1 MIEDKKEYLPVT
13 TVANNYSIQEITS
26 IFSEIDEKILSLH
39 SCSSEDFMTLNAYF
53 KKYYSDAKIISDNAL
68 DLFNIITND
77 QKRKEFIENLKKF
90 RSQLQSLLDDYELFV
105 NTTINSFEEMIQEM
119 DKMFVTA
126 NNLKQDIMTL
136 KLLVTNL
143 KLDII
148 ISTSPN
154 GKIVSKTNDFSEL
167 IVQTKSF
174 FIEFYSNSNSFKEK
188 IKELVNQLIQQ
199 KNRSVKQINEII
211 AEINLSTN
219 LLDDKYNEAI
229 QQIPILTEITKNTS
243 GSIDKIITNLQY
255 QDIIQQKITHIQQT
269 HKDILKKIDDIKSS
283 ENEAISTK
291 KHFEWLDQI
300 RDIACLQAA
309 QLIHANKQYQKAIE
323 IISGKFLEVG
333 DEMTKISDLCNQ
345 LIGNSA
351 DSNSSYFETIREK
364 LEAAEYFS
372 EIFEKSINFVKE
384 KTIYHQRQLNEVI
397 DNYDELSDFIFTIE
411 KSITRSL
418 DNQTSLEIGEYASTT
433 NQIRS
438 TLAEIKS
445 INNLYHSQFE
455 KIKKISFHGNK
466 SGNIPS
472 KVDLINIQLK
482 QFVNNCS
489 DLIKDMFDNNENIFK
504 IIAENQILS
513 NIISADIKISLKQI
527 KYYDLFDKVI
537 EEIIL
542 KLNEINGKFEI
553 IDGNE
558 HLNKLEY
565 LKSRYT
571 MESEHKIHETLI
583 SDKKIDKF
591 DFNSTGAEED
601 DDNLELF

>member
-504 IIAENQILS
+504 IIAENQILG

-527 KYYDLFDKVI
+527 KYYDYFDKVI
-537 EEIIL
+537 EEIIF
-542 KLNEINGKFEI
+542 KLNDINRKFQI
-553 IDGNE
+553 IDGQDDI
-558 HLNKLEY
+558 LIVEY
-565 LKSRYT
+565 LK
-571 MESEHKIHETLI
+571 
-583 SDKKIDKF
+583 
-591 DFNSTGAEED
+591 
-601 DDNLELF
+601 

>member
-489 DLIKDMFDNNENIFK
+489 DLIKYMFDNNENIFK